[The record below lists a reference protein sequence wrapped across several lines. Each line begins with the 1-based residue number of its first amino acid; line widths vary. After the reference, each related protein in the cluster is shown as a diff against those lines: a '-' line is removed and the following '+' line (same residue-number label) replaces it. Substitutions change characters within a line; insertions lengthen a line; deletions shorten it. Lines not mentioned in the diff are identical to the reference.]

1 MKAESANKL
10 VKISSVIKEIYG
22 DDLHK
27 KDNNPLLLPPWDY
40 YPVSHFFYI
49 EWLKD

>member
-1 MKAESANKL
+1 MKADSADKL

-27 KDNNPLLLPPWDY
+27 KRQL
-40 YPVSHFFYI
+40 SI
-49 EWLKD
+49 AS